1 MGEDTELLARGL
13 KKQTL
18 APTCCNLAPARAQAA
33 LQCLAGGKLI
43 PVWFE
48 EAPAGDA
55 TQ

>member
-18 APTCCNLAPARAQAA
+18 APTCCNLAPACAQAA
-33 LQCLAGGKLI
+33 LQYLAGDKRI

-48 EAPAGDA
+48 EAPTGNA